1 MAAELDFEN
10 FGKRLN
16 NKIRAKSE
24 SDEEQTSEI
33 LRYLGLKP
41 PHVYKAAAAFTLFS
55 SLKHIDSREAKA
67 SSSTMVGANL
77 FVASIRRHGRA
88 RWHSAPPRAA

>member
-10 FGKRLN
+10 FGKGFN
-16 NKIRAKSE
+16 NKIRAKKE

-55 SLKHIDSREAKA
+55 SLKHSDSREAKA
-67 SSSTMVGANL
+67 PSTMLGANL